1 MTTMTQPPLVSAF
14 LAFRQALRLRRNERS
29 ITSSHASVGLSA
41 FIRTVLH
48 LAGFLFLTWGGFT
61 LSMTAG
67 LAVAALSCFAFS
79 ALAVP
84 PKRNS
89 ESATSDPMLR
99 R

>member
-79 ALAVP
+79 ALVAP
-84 PKRNS
+84 PKSNPQ
-89 ESATSDPMLR
+89 ATNDPMLR